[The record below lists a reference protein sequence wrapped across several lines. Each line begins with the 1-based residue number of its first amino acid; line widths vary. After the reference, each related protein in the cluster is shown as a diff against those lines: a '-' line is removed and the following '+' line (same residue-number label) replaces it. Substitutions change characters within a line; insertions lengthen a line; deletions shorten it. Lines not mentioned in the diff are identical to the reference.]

1 MKMAGKHLVAIS
13 EISHFPSTPVEITG
27 KTTHF
32 LSADRPWPHKFQVGI
47 STTIFFL
54 SLTSEILCEWVE
66 KFRENSGR
74 CILVSSSCRHITHIT
89 VIASLISTNSSIN
102 ANRNA

>member
-1 MKMAGKHLVAIS
+1 MLDADAMDLNFDDEMTGYGIRVHTEYGYIQGTGMKMAGKHLVAIS

-47 STTIFFL
+47 STTLFF
-54 SLTSEILCEWVE
+54 
-66 KFRENSGR
+66 
-74 CILVSSSCRHITHIT
+74 
-89 VIASLISTNSSIN
+89 ISHS
-102 ANRNA
+102 